1 VTLVL
6 IVVIVAN
13 STTTSQSPSTG
24 AVITTSLSTEK
35 VTFKD
40 DFSNRAGGWDD
51 AGSKRVG
58 GHYSNHAYRL
68 YADPAVGDLAVG
80 SPRKATRVY
89 PSAPPNLRIAVDA
102 RPIAGSDQ
110 DVGYHIFCRADEK
123 NGAYAFI
130 IWSGYVA
137 IAKYDSSGYHEL
149 KTADTSAAHAN
160 ATNRM
165 QGECTTVE
173 GQQAVHLVFSV
184 NGQVVADVTD
194 TQNPFQTGTVGLGVK
209 AGTNAHK
216 AEKAVEA
223 EFDNFVVTQV

>member
-1 VTLVL
+1 MDQSKLPDKQRRRLSTQAGILAGVGVGVVVTLVL

-173 GQQAVHLVFSV
+173 GQQAVHPCS
-184 NGQVVADVTD
+184 QS
-194 TQNPFQTGTVGLGVK
+194 TVRWSP
-209 AGTNAHK
+209 T
-216 AEKAVEA
+216 
-223 EFDNFVVTQV
+223 